1 MHELCKW
8 MEIDKIR
15 RSPYRRACN
24 GMVVRFHR
32 TLNSMLAKFFTENLR
47 DRDTKIPLLMA
58 AYRTSIHDTTGYIPN
73 FLMFGREVRAPL
85 DIVLGEPTEEPHLWT
100 SHDDYVAAHQT
111 NMRLANKFV
120 RDNLRIC
127 AQRRKKD
134 YDMRVKMPL
143 LRVGDWVWYYYSRK
157 VVGKSPKWQSFY
169 AGPFLIV
176 RLLST
181 TNAVI
186 QRSQRSKQ
194 QVVHV
199 DKLKLCLEETPASWL
214 VESDNGSDDDRSRR

>member
-1 MHELCKW
+1 
-8 MEIDKIR
+8 
-15 RSPYRRACN
+15 
-24 GMVVRFHR
+24 MVERFHR
-32 TLNSMLAKFFTENLR
+32 TLNSMLAKFVTENQR
-47 DRDTKIPLLMA
+47 DWDTKIPLVMA
-58 AYRTSIHDTTGYIPN
+58 AYGASVHDTTGYTPN

-85 DIVLGEPTEEPHLWT
+85 DVVLGEPKEEQHLWT
-100 SHDDYVAAHQT
+100 SHDDYVATRQT
-111 NMRLANKFV
+111 DMRLAYKFV

-127 AQRRKKD
+127 ALRRKKD

-143 LRVGDWVWYYYSRK
+143 LRVGDWVWYYYPRK

-186 QRSQRSKQ
+186 QKSQRSKQ
-194 QVVHV
+194 QVVHA
-199 DKLKLCLEETPASWL
+199 DKLQ
-214 VESDNGSDDDRSRR
+214 RRGW